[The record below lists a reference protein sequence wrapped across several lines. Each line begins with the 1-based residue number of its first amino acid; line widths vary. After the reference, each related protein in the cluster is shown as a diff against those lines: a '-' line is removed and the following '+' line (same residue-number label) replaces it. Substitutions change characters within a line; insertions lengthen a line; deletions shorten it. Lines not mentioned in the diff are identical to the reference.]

1 VVSLDQR
8 DVRVQL
14 DRIDP
19 ATLAGK
25 RDYVLLGVLLNTGR
39 RRAEVNGKHCATSY
53 LAAWGR
59 PCCIGY
65 MRSTAHS
72 SAAYRTTP

>member
-25 RDYVLLGVLLNTGR
+25 RDYALLGLLLNTGR
-39 RRAEVNGKHCATSY
+39 RRTEVNGMR
-53 LAAWGR
+53 WGALH
-59 PCCIGY
+59 ISGEEV
-65 MRSTAHS
+65 TIDFGFDEE
-72 SAAYRTTP
+72 